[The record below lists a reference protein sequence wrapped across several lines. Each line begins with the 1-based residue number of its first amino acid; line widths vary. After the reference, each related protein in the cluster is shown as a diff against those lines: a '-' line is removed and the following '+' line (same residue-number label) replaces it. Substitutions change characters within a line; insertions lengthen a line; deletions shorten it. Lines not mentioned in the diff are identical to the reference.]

1 MVDYFIPESFK
12 LNGYKRLLQSFFSQG
27 YEVRDFCDDDGQ
39 LAKLDRQH
47 LILRHDIDMSLDAAL
62 AIGAIEMEL
71 GVSSTYF
78 VLLGSEMYNIF
89 SPSSKYILESLM
101 KMGHKIGLHFDASQY
116 ENNFSSLDKAAQQ
129 ECTLLENLIE
139 SSIKIISFHRP
150 SQRFLGLD
158 SKLAGRIHTYQPYF
172 FKDMGYCSDSRG
184 AWYHGNPLQN
194 NSVKNKSALQL
205 LTHPIWWQDNGGKNV
220 QDALDDFCWNRIDI
234 LRNELA
240 NNCQTYKYFGS
251 PTKFF

>member
-158 SKLAGRIHTYQPYF
+158 SKLAGRIHTYHPSYF
-172 FKDMGYCSDSRG
+172 NDIVYCSDSRG
-184 AWYHGNPLQN
+184 EWRYGHPLDVIESSN
-194 NSVKNKSALQL
+194 LLAIQL
-205 LTHPIWWQDNGGKNV
+205 LVHPIWWDSSKNENSIER
-220 QDALDDFCWNRIDI
+220 LDRLVLEHNYSYQ
-234 LRNELA
+234 LELSR
-240 NNCQTYKYFGS
+240 NCQVFKTN
-251 PTKFF
+251 